1 MRISACRVLPKNL
14 VKPNQRLQHGLPG
27 SVGYVAQAAYTY
39 TNRESIA
46 GGILHQATTTGSDSF
61 QQNELQCRDQ
71 CPQFAEIQNRCLL
84 KGLAKRS
91 ESLLVEAIISH
102 VEKCLCEGQ
111 HSRDNLSLAS
121 TSMGKPSQRLEFG
134 GDIQHLG
141 IQQREVVTKPA
152 KIGRHRRMRKSSLRR
167 GKQGFERACQPA
179 AALPEGARGRRTRQ
193 PAQLGGELRSRVTQH
208 LRIQNLPGRLMV
220 ALFLCNHDVDVS
232 VVRHSISGSLT
243 ITGGLHL
250 KHFGVAAAEMS
261 ELIMISVFRDMP
273 IFEHYD
279 AICHANG
286 GKPMGNKQGHFPVC
300 QFGKALKDFKF

>member
-1 MRISACRVLPKNL
+1 M
-14 VKPNQRLQHGLPG
+14 
-27 SVGYVAQAAYTY
+27 GYVTQAAYTY
-39 TNRESIA
+39 RNRESGA

-91 ESLLVEAIISH
+91 EPLLVEAIISH

-111 HSRDNLSLAS
+111 HSRDNLSPAS
-121 TSMGKPSQRLEFG
+121 TSMGKPSQRLELC
-134 GDIQHLG
+134 GDIEHLG
-141 IQQREVVTKPA
+141 IHQRDIVTEPA
-152 KIGRHRRMRKSSLRR
+152 KIVRHRCMRRSCLQR
-167 GKQGFERACQPA
+167 GKQGFERARQPA

-193 PAQLGGELRSRVTQH
+193 PAQLGRELRSRVAQH
-208 LRIQNLPGRLMV
+208 LSIQSLAAGLMV

-243 ITGGLHL
+243 IAGGLHF

-261 ELIMISVFRDMP
+261 ELIMISVFSDMP

-279 AICHANG
+279 AIGHANG
-286 GKPMGNKQGHFPVC
+286 GKPMRN
-300 QFGKALKDFKF
+300 